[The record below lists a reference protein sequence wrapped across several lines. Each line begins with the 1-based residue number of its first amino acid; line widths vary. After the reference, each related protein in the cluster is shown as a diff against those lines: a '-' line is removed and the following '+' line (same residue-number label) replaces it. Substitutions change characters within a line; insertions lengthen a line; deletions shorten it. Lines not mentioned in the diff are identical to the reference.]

1 MSRFWICSEIQ
12 VTEIGLMHGRRRNTF
27 TAEGSCFIDTGVF
40 FAAYNK
46 NDEMHLDGASALVS
60 SMLGWFGKVYTSTYV
75 IDETLTLTKAKM
87 SGPDAVRLSE
97 DITRSK
103 RIARLNVDEDEM
115 VFRDALT
122 MFREHSGVRGL
133 SFTDCTTLVLGRR
146 LKIGTL
152 LSFDRAFK
160 PFVPAVLGEG
170 YHDSLAKERRDLIL
184 KLAHRLGIKLRSPRR

>member
-1 MSRFWICSEIQ
+1 MR
-12 VTEIGLMHGRRRNTF
+12 GRWRSIF

-46 NDEMHLDGASALVS
+46 NDEMHHDGALALVS

-97 DITRSK
+97 DITGSK
-103 RIARLNVDEDEM
+103 RITKLKVDEDEV
-115 VFRDALT
+115 VFQDALT
-122 MFREHSGVRGL
+122 RFKEHSEVRGL
-133 SFTDCTTLVLGRR
+133 SFTDCTTLVLGDR

-152 LSFDRAFK
+152 LSFDRGFK
-160 PFVPAVLGEG
+160 PFVPALLGEG
-170 YHDSLAKERRDLIL
+170 YHDSLSKERRDLL
-184 KLAHRLGIKLRSPRR
+184 VKVAQRLGIRLKSPSR